1 MSTIVLANSQIALSS
16 KLFACVL
23 LLGSFNIVTANPI
36 NLPDSMFTSYSA
48 GGSTMGNGTAGIV
61 AGSFSSSGA
70 ETGTS
75 SGQGGLGTTNPY
87 PVSDWGTLK
96 DRVVQLRNSDGDKVG
111 AAEIDST
118 ITGDDANAPVFG
130 FLAYRSDASSNQKW
144 RIHLYY
150 VASDGTYTYMDPDT
164 TPSGIQLYGVNV
176 ATLANLNPAS
186 FLGIAEVG
194 QDLASLVIGAGA
206 ITESMLAN
214 GAVTN
219 AKIGADAVDVGKLAN
234 DAVETAKIKYLNVTT
249 AKIAPDAITVAKL
262 ASDAV
267 ETAKIKDANVTT
279 AKIADDAIT
288 LAKFGARP
296 EAEETTLTSATT
308 WDLAHGIDADHVKGV
323 QIDING
329 QKLHYGSASD
339 VSHFQVNGSG
349 GTGSVA
355 RVTFGAAVSGYA
367 QATYLY

>member
-150 VASDGTYTYMDPDT
+150 VASDGTYTYLTPNT
-164 TPSGIQLYGVNV
+164 TPNGIQLYGVNV
-176 ATLANLNPAS
+176 ATLANLNPSS

-206 ITESMLAN
+206 IGETQLAN
-214 GAVTN
+214 GAVTT
-219 AKIGADAVDVGKLAN
+219 AKIGADAVTVAKLASN
-234 DAVETAKIKYLNVTT
+234 AVETAKI
-249 AKIAPDAITVAKL
+249 A
-262 ASDAV
+262 
-267 ETAKIKDANVTT
+267 DANVTT
-279 AKIADDAIT
+279 AKVADDAIT

-308 WDLAHGIDADHVKGV
+308 WDLAHAIDADHVKGV
-323 QIDING
+323 QIDVNG

-339 VSHFQVNGSG
+339 VSHFQVSG
-349 GTGSVA
+349 AGGAGGVA
-355 RVTFGAAVSGYA
+355 RVTFGAAVSGYV